1 MTEATQE
8 DTSMLTH
15 LKKYDVTLV
24 YENTTM
30 ETLKGED
37 SNLPTD
43 THVVTYEVEGETK
56 LDAVRSYKMSDIFD
70 GYYDRGLTVKSIKAG
85 YGKVKPNLWNIKDKE
100 EEGKKD
106 KKK

>member
-15 LKKYDVTLV
+15 LKKYDVTLI

-37 SNLPTD
+37 SNLPSD
-43 THVVTYEVEGETK
+43 VHVVSYEQEGEAK
-56 LDAVRSYKMSDIFD
+56 LDAVRAYKMTDIFD
-70 GYYDRGLTVKSIKAG
+70 GYYDRGLSVKSIKSG

>member
-1 MTEATQE
+1 MTETTTE
-8 DTSMLTH
+8 DTSKLTH

-24 YENTTM
+24 FENTTI

-43 THVVTYEVEGETK
+43 VHVVTYEEEGETK
-56 LDAVRSYKMSDIFD
+56 LDAVRSYKMADIFD
-70 GYYDRGLTVKSIKAG
+70 GYYDRGLSVKSIKAG
-85 YGKVKPNLWNIKDKE
+85 YGKIKPNLWNIQSKE
-100 EEGKKD
+100 EDKKD

>member
-1 MTEATQE
+1 MTETTTE
-8 DTSMLTH
+8 DTSKLTH

-24 YENTTM
+24 FENTTK

-43 THVVTYEVEGETK
+43 VHVVTYEEEGETK

-70 GYYDRGLTVKSIKAG
+70 GYYDRGLSVKSIQAG
-85 YGKVKPNLWNIKDKE
+85 YGKIKPNLWNIQAKE
-100 EEGKKD
+100 EEKKD
-106 KKK
+106 KKR